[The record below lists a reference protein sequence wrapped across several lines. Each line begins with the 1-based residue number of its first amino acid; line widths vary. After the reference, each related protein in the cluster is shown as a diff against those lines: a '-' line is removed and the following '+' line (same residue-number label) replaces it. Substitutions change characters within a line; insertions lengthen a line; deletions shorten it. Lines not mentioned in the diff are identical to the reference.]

1 MSQQMTYLLAM
12 GAHSLGSA
20 VRLTVRLSV
29 SQVLTGVVG
38 PLPRS
43 ARIRLMA
50 QASRARRRCA
60 KILRVAKAFLTC
72 SFSVHVVFTLDDP

>member
-1 MSQQMTYLLAM
+1 MSQQMIYLLAM
-12 GAHSLGSA
+12 QAHSLGRTVRLA
-20 VRLTVRLSV
+20 VRLRIL
-29 SQVLTGVVG
+29 QILTGVVG

-50 QASRARRRCA
+50 QARRARRRCA
-60 KILRVAKAFLTC
+60 KILRVAEAFLTC